1 MIDVRNISKCY
12 ADTLAVDDISF
23 HVGKGEI
30 LGFLGPNG
38 AGKTT
43 TMRILTCFMPPTSG
57 TATVAGFDIFK
68 HSLEV
73 RRAIGYMPE
82 NVPLYHDMRVHEF
95 LDYRARLKGVPRKS
109 RKKRVQDVMGKTGVA
124 DIQHRIIGQLSKG
137 YRQRVGLAEALIHD
151 PKVLILDEPT
161 IGLDPNQ
168 VRQVRTLI
176 RELGG
181 EYTILLSTHILPEV
195 EMTCGRVIIIDHGKI
210 VAMDTPGNLTQ
221 HIREGSRLSLEV
233 RGPGQEIQSAI
244 EKIPGIVSVNRRGNG
259 VSTFSVEVEKGR
271 DVRED
276 IFKTVAGNRWVLREM
291 KTEAVSLEDIFI
303 HITTHEQL

>member
-57 TATVAGFDIFK
+57 TATVAGFDIFE

-82 NVPLYHDMRVHEF
+82 NVPLYHDMRISEF

-109 RKKRVQDVMGKTGVA
+109 RKKRILYVMGKTGIA
-124 DIQHRIIGQLSKG
+124 DIQQRIIGQLSKG

-195 EMTCGRVIIIDHGKI
+195 EMTCGRVIIIDHGRI

-221 HIREGSRLSLEV
+221 HMRGGSRLSLEV

-244 EKIPGIVSVNRRGNG
+244 EKIQGIVCVNRRGNG

-276 IFKTVAGNRWVLREM
+276 IFKAVADNRWVLREM
-291 KTEAVSLEDIFI
+291 KTEAVSLEDIFV
-303 HITTHEQL
+303 HITTHET

>member
-12 ADTLAVDDISF
+12 ADTLAVDNISF
-23 HVGKGEI
+23 QVNKGEI

-57 TATVAGFDIFK
+57 AATVAGFDIFE

-82 NVPLYHDMRVHEF
+82 NVPLYHDMRVSEF

-109 RKKRVQDVMGKTGVA
+109 RKKRMQDVMGKTGIV
-124 DIQHRIIGQLSKG
+124 DIQHRIIGHLSKG

-195 EMTCGRVIIIDHGKI
+195 EMTCGRVIIIDHGRI

-221 HIREGSRLSLEV
+221 HMRGGSRLSLEV

-244 EKIPGIVSVNRRGNG
+244 EKIQGIVCVNRRGNG

-276 IFKTVAGNRWVLREM
+276 IFKAVADNRWVLREM
-291 KTEAVSLEDIFI
+291 KTEAVSLEDVFV
-303 HITTHEQL
+303 HITTHET

>member
-12 ADTLAVDDISF
+12 ADTLAVDDLSF
-23 HVGKGEI
+23 QVNKGEI

-57 TATVAGFDIFK
+57 TATVAGFDIFE
-68 HSLEV
+68 HSLDV
-73 RRAIGYMPE
+73 RRVIGYLPE
-82 NVPLYHDMRVHEF
+82 NVPLYHDMRVSEF
-95 LDYRARLKGVPRKS
+95 LDYRARLKGIPRKS
-109 RKKRVQDVMGKTGVA
+109 RKKRMQDVMGKTGIV

-221 HIREGSRLSLEV
+221 HMRGGSRLSLEV

-244 EKIPGIVSVNRRGNG
+244 EKIQGIVCVNRRGNG

-276 IFKTVAGNRWVLREM
+276 IFKAVADNRWVLREM
-291 KTEAVSLEDIFI
+291 KTEAVSLEDVFV
-303 HITTHEQL
+303 HITTHET

>member
-57 TATVAGFDIFK
+57 TATVAGFDIYE

-95 LDYRARLKGVPRKS
+95 LDYRARLKGVSRKS
-109 RKKRVQDVMGKTGVA
+109 RKKRMQDVMGKTGIV

-195 EMTCGRVIIIDHGKI
+195 EMTCGRVIIIDHGRI

-221 HIREGSRLSLEV
+221 HMQGGSRLSLEV

-244 EKIPGIVSVNRRGNG
+244 EKIQGIVCVNRRGNG

-276 IFKTVAGNRWVLREM
+276 IFKAVADNRWVLREM
-291 KTEAVSLEDIFI
+291 KTEAVSLEDVFV
-303 HITTHEQL
+303 HITTHET